1 MGDWNTLPIRLSAI
15 ELKGSHMTCFIGVD
29 LHKTQFTVYVR
40 IGDEVEDLAE
50 IKQYPTTVA
59 GYTEFLN
66 RILAYKTASFDV
78 KIGVESTKKTDR
90 HDVSTIS
97 EFLAKDVL
105 PESYICSKETEN
117 LRRLLKPRERL
128 VRSVVGQKNEVLALL
143 VSMRLNDELRSL

>member
-1 MGDWNTLPIRLSAI
+1 MGDWDTLPIRLSAI

-40 IGDEVEDLAE
+40 IGDKVEDLPE

-78 KIGVESTKKTDR
+78 KIGVESIKKTDK
-90 HDVSTIS
+90 HDASTIS

-117 LRRLLKPRERL
+117 LRRLLKSKERL
-128 VRSVVGQKNEVLALL
+128 VRSVVGQKNEVLVLL

>member
-15 ELKGSHMTCFIGVD
+15 ELKGGHMTCFIEVD

-40 IGDEVEDLAE
+40 IGDKVEDLSE

-90 HDVSTIS
+90 HDASTIS
-97 EFLAKDVL
+97 EFLAKDML

-117 LRRLLKPRERL
+117 LRRLLKSKERL
-128 VRSVVGQKNEVLALL
+128 VRSVVGQKNEVHALL
-143 VSMRLNDELRSL
+143 VNMGLNDELRSL

>member
-15 ELKGSHMTCFIGVD
+15 ELKGSHMTYFIGVD
-29 LHKTQFTVYVR
+29 LHKTQFTVHVR
-40 IGDEVEDLAE
+40 IGDKVEDLPE

-66 RILAYKTASFDV
+66 RILAYKTARFDV
-78 KIGVESTKKTDR
+78 KIRVESTKKKDR
-90 HDVSTIS
+90 HDASTIS

-117 LRRLLKPRERL
+117 LRRLLKSKERL

>member
-1 MGDWNTLPIRLSAI
+1 MGDWDTLPIRLSAI

-40 IGDEVEDLAE
+40 IGDEVEDLPE

-66 RILAYKTASFDV
+66 RILAYKTARFDV
-78 KIGVESTKKTDR
+78 KIRVESTKKKDR
-90 HDVSTIS
+90 HDASTIS
-97 EFLAKDVL
+97 EFLAKDML
-105 PESYICSKETEN
+105 PESYICSEETEN
-117 LRRLLKPRERL
+117 LRRLLKSKERL
-128 VRSVVGQKNEVLALL
+128 VRAVVGQKNEVLALL

>member
-15 ELKGSHMTCFIGVD
+15 ELKGGHMTVYIDVD

-40 IGDEVEDLAE
+40 IGNKVENLSE

-90 HDVSTIS
+90 HDASTIS
-97 EFLAKDVL
+97 EFLAKDML
-105 PESYICSKETEN
+105 PESYICSEETEN
-117 LRRLLKPRERL
+117 LRRLLKSKERL

>member
-40 IGDEVEDLAE
+40 IGDEVEDLPE

-66 RILAYKTASFDV
+66 RILAYKTARFDV
-78 KIGVESTKKTDR
+78 KIRVESTKKKDR
-90 HDVSTIS
+90 HDASTIS
-97 EFLAKDVL
+97 EFLAKDML
-105 PESYICSKETEN
+105 PESYICSEETEN
-117 LRRLLKPRERL
+117 LRRLLKSKERL